1 MHSLAGT
8 VRSLPKLPDY
18 LMQQSERLLQSWI
31 IILYIVTLSI
41 VSVKHCCLQENQ
53 NCLYTQADKSHHLL
67 YSKFLNNG
75 LSKIPSKAH
84 ERSLLNN
91 SINVISTQLVI
102 VLLLAGD
109 IEVNPGPTPAVNI
122 IGATKETTVPTN
134 SGAQY
139 TTIWSLPNHPFDT
152 PLGTVGPVEFPR
164 LVVWPVGLPRPGLL
178 RACGPVGMGA
188 ESALLWLGPVSWMLP
203 QFGLAGLRVMGPVGA
218 RALSRPAGSGE
229 PVPAGTFVVQ
239 FQY

>member
-1 MHSLAGT
+1 MTTTTASTERHTCTVIRSGSYIECVKIPRDSKMAAGGMHSLAGT

-122 IGATKETTVPTN
+122 IGSFIKN
-134 SGAQY
+134 M
-139 TTIWSLPNHPFDT
+139 
-152 PLGTVGPVEFPR
+152 
-164 LVVWPVGLPRPGLL
+164 LL
-178 RACGPVGMGA
+178 ADSICWCL
-188 ESALLWLGPVSWMLP
+188 ENN
-203 QFGLAGLRVMGPVGA
+203 
-218 RALSRPAGSGE
+218 
-229 PVPAGTFVVQ
+229 
-239 FQY
+239 